1 MITLSG
7 QMTCANATEADIVR
21 EHLAEHVR
29 LTRAEPG
36 CLSFTVRPTADPLV
50 WQVEE
55 AFTDRAAFE
64 AHQARTRASAW
75 HKATAHVKRDY
86 RTTGL

>member
-7 QMTCANATEADIVR
+7 RLICANATEADLVR
-21 EHLAEHVR
+21 EHLADHLR

-36 CLSFTVRPTADPLV
+36 CLSFNVVPTDDPLV
-50 WQVEE
+50 WQVDES
-55 AFTDRAAFE
+55 FTDRAAFE
-64 AHQARTRASAW
+64 AHQARMRGSAW
-75 HKATAHVKRDY
+75 YKATAHLKRDY